1 MDTSENDPQRQPVG
15 QDGANDTLGRYV
27 ELASGLTRTTLSTTE
42 RLLAQFVRQGEQ
54 AAGHAERLLDEL
66 VARSVEGS
74 GALARLVRSEV
85 ERVVERAGFVRAE
98 EVTKLRREVE
108 ELRRE
113 VEGLRARM
121 VARNGDRT
129 PPGGTDTP

>member
-1 MDTSENDPQRQPVG
+1 MTTSENDPQHQRVE
-15 QDGANDTLGRYV
+15 QDSANDTLGRYV

-54 AAGHAERLLDEL
+54 AAGHAERLLDEV

-85 ERVVERAGFVRAE
+85 EWVVERAGFVRAE
-98 EVTKLRREVE
+98 EVAQLRREVE
-108 ELRRE
+108 ELR
-113 VEGLRARM
+113 ARM
-121 VARNGDRT
+121 TARNGDRT
-129 PPGGTDTP
+129 PPGTDTR

>member
-1 MDTSENDPQRQPVG
+1 MTTSENDPQQRRVG
-15 QDGANDTLGRYV
+15 QDSANDTLGRYV
-27 ELASGLTRTTLSTTE
+27 DLASGLTRTTLSTTE

-54 AAGHAERLLDEL
+54 AAGHAERLLDDV

-98 EVTKLRREVE
+98 EVAQLRREVE
-108 ELRRE
+108 ELR
-113 VEGLRARM
+113 ARM
-121 VARNGDRT
+121 AARNGDRT
-129 PPGGTDTP
+129 PPDGMDTP